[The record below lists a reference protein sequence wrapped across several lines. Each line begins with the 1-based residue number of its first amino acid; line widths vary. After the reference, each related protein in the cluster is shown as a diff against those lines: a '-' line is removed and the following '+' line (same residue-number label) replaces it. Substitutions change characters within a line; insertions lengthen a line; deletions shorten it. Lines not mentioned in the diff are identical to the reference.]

1 MIAVVGTVLLV
12 GIAAAQEQPRASGL
26 SDEMVQRYLML
37 GLQNMQRLRCDGDR
51 PCAPASPQ
59 ELASPPLSIVEA
71 RAVMQR
77 GILSGAAQHC
87 GLDWRRRNFE
97 PMMAHWRT
105 RTRTSERTMAL
116 IGVLHGI
123 MQGQTQE
130 ALAARAPCTDVNRAN
145 IDKQLAFRP

>member
-1 MIAVVGTVLLV
+1 MSVLLIEMA
-12 GIAAAQEQPRASGL
+12 GAQEQRL

-37 GLQNMQRLRCDGDR
+37 GLQNMPRLRCEGDR

-59 ELASPPLSIVEA
+59 ELANPPLSIAEA
-71 RAVMQR
+71 RAVLQR

-105 RTRTSERTMAL
+105 RMRKTERTMAL
-116 IGVLHGI
+116 VGVLHGI
-123 MQGQTQE
+123 MQGQAE
-130 ALAARAPCTDVNRAN
+130 GALAARGACTDAGRAN